1 MLCCGIAL
9 YTFVCF
15 SLFYLVQNDYT
26 FFSDLRQVGGFL
38 WVLQFPPPIKLTA
51 TIYNIVESGIKHHN
65 PYQKLIAMDYY
76 NSGSNSL
83 NQLFN

>member
-1 MLCCGIAL
+1 MEVKGIE
-9 YTFVCF
+9 
-15 SLFYLVQNDYT
+15 
-26 FFSDLRQVGGFL
+26 
-38 WVLQFPPPIKLTA
+38 PPIKLTA

-83 NQLFN
+83 NQLFNSSSVFYQPYYTKQWTQSNV